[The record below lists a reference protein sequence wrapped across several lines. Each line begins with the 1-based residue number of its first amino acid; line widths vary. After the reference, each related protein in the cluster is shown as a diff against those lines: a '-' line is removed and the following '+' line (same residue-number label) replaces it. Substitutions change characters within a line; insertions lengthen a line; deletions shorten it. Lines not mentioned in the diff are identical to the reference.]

1 MTMTLWQALFLGALQ
16 GISELFPI
24 SSLAQTILLPP
35 LLGWEMG
42 KQDNPDFLAF
52 VVALHLATAI
62 ALVIFFW
69 KDWKNVLM
77 AFAGSAQKGKLIYDD
92 SSKLAWL
99 LVAGSVFVGF
109 AGLVLEKKLRKLFEE
124 PKYFWVVAAVLV
136 VNGVMMLFADFIKKR
151 ATKQEDPQNQQG
163 PHTADPATDVADQ
176 RKNARDLTLIE
187 GAAVGATQ
195 ALALIPGI
203 SRSGVTIVAG
213 LFAGLSYKEAGKFS
227 FMLGTVAIGMAAV
240 YKVPSL
246 RHDPHLLSITI
257 PAAILSG
264 ITAYLSTKFLMKYF
278 QHNRLSPFG
287 WFCIVYGIFAL
298 VMLRH

>member
-1 MTMTLWQALFLGALQ
+1 MTMTLLQALFLGALQ
-16 GISELFPI
+16 GVSELFPI

-35 LLGWEMG
+35 LLGWDMAQRE
-42 KQDNPDFLAF
+42 NPDFLAF

-62 ALVIFFW
+62 ALVIFFRN
-69 KDWKNVLM
+69 DWKNVLH
-77 AFAGSAQKGKLIYDD
+77 AFVGSAKTGKLIYDD
-92 SSKLAWL
+92 ASKLAWL
-99 LVAGSVFVGF
+99 LVAGSIVVGI
-109 AGLVLEKKLRKLFEE
+109 AGLGLEKHLRKLFEQ
-124 PKYFWVVAAVLV
+124 PKYYPVVAGVLV
-136 VNGVMMLFADFIKKR
+136 LNGIMMLFADVVKR
-151 ATKQEDPQNQQG
+151 RITKQEDPQNSQG
-163 PHTADPATDVADQ
+163 PHTADPATDVSNQ
-176 RKNARDLTLIE
+176 RKNAQDLTLIE

-227 FMLGTVAIGMAAV
+227 FMLGTIAIGMAAI

-246 RHDPHLLSITI
+246 RHDHHLLSITI